1 METKQQ
7 SVRVALAAL
16 GALAGGVVGFFLFI
30 WIARQGFYA
39 LMLPGALLG
48 FGSSLL
54 DKQRSVPR
62 AIACGAAALLLG
74 LLSEWRFAPFIK
86 DASLGYFL
94 SHAHL
99 LRPMTLLMIAGGAAL
114 GGWFGMG
121 KPAN

>member
-1 METKQQ
+1 MEMKPK

-16 GALAGGVVGFFLFI
+16 GALAGGVVGYFVFM

-54 DKQRSVPR
+54 DKPRSVPR
-62 AIACGAAALLLG
+62 GIACGVAALLLG
-74 LLSEWRFAPFIK
+74 LLSEWRFAPFIQ

-99 LRPMTLLMIAGGAAL
+99 LRPV
-114 GGWFGMG
+114 
-121 KPAN
+121 P